1 MPLMATVAAGDFAAG
16 VEGFT
21 AGVEGFTAAGSMV
34 STGSMAV
41 GPTAEHFMV
50 AGSTM
55 PLGISA
61 PGSGSEA
68 STHRIGGVT
77 PIPTTTITTTILS
90 LGITATIPATITAT
104 IPTMTTARSPTP
116 GRPGTIAPPPLA
128 IIHM

>member
-21 AGVEGFTAAGSMV
+21 AAGSMV
-34 STGSMAV
+34 SMAV
-41 GPTAEHFMV
+41 GPRAEHFMA

-68 STHRIGGVT
+68 STHRIGGVMA
-77 PIPTTTITTTILS
+77 IPTLLVLRQLS
-90 LGITATIPATITAT
+90 RA
-104 IPTMTTARSPTP
+104 
-116 GRPGTIAPPPLA
+116 
-128 IIHM
+128 